1 MFSSYQ
7 ERKQNYE
14 SIYIYIYLFRHQ
26 DVENILK
33 DNIFFL
39 IKIFEIEKYIKDIFR
54 DSEK

>member
-14 SIYIYIYLFRHQ
+14 SIYIYLFRHQ